1 MLDRVMPIDRSDI
14 AVRKR
19 ALRRRI
25 LAARD
30 AVDPERRRIWSEAIA
45 VRLMARPELQRARTV
60 HLFAGFGSEVD
71 TLPIVRRL
79 LDTGRRPVL
88 PVVIRES
95 WTLEHAAVSQVE
107 ELVPG
112 FKGILEPSTSCPR
125 VDPGAFDLVLVPG
138 VAFDRRCGRLGYG
151 GGFYDRFLAACR
163 APRIALVFSLQIVDA
178 VPCDAADLP
187 VDLVITEEEEIRCY
201 PAGR

>member
-1 MLDRVMPIDRSDI
+1 MPADRSDI
-14 AVRKR
+14 ATRKK

-30 AVDPERRRIWSEAIA
+30 AVDAGLRRTWSEAIA
-45 VRLMARPELQRARTV
+45 VRLMARPELERAKTV

-71 TLPIVRRL
+71 TLPIVRKL

-95 WTLEHAAVSQVE
+95 WTLEHAAVSKVE
-107 ELVPG
+107 DLLPG
-112 FKGILEPSTSCPR
+112 FKGILEPSKGCPR
-125 VDPGAFDLVLVPG
+125 VDPGALDLVLVPG

-163 APRIALVFSLQIVDA
+163 APRIALVFSLQIVDG
-178 VPCDAADLP
+178 VPCDAEDLP
-187 VDLVITEEEEIRCY
+187 VDLVVTEEEEIRY
-201 PAGR
+201 PVAR